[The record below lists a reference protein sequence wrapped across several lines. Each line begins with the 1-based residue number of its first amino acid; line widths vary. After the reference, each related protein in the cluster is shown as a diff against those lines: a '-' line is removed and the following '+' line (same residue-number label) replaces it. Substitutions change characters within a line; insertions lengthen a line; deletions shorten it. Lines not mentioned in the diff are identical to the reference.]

1 MSDLLGEILA
11 AKRTEV
17 AAAKGRCSERE
28 MEAHARAAPAGAHAF
43 LRALREA
50 PAPRIIAEIK
60 RRSPSRGE
68 LRADFDAEALAS
80 AYQAGGA
87 AALSVLTDEAYFGGC
102 LEALC
107 RARAAAPLPVLRK
120 DFIIDP
126 YQVDEAWRYGADAL
140 LLIVAA
146 LDDAGL
152 AKLLART
159 RGYGM
164 DALVEVHDEAELE
177 RALRAGADLLGVNN
191 RDLRSFHTDLAVTE
205 RLAPRIPGGVVFV
218 SESGIFTHGD
228 IQRLA
233 ASGASAFLVGESLVR
248 ERDPAGALRR
258 LRGSR

>member
-1 MSDLLGEILA
+1 MSDLLGEIVA
-11 AKRTEV
+11 AKRAEV
-17 AAAKGRCSERE
+17 AAAKRQCAAQE

-43 LRALREA
+43 LRTLGEA

-68 LRADFDAEALAS
+68 LRAGFDVAALAS
-80 AYQAGGA
+80 AYHAGGA
-87 AALSVLTDEAYFGGC
+87 AALSVLTDEAYFGGS
-102 LEALC
+102 LDALC
-107 RARAAAPLPVLRK
+107 KARAAAPLPVLRK

-126 YQVDEAWRYGADAL
+126 YQVDEAHRVGADAL

-146 LDDAGL
+146 LDDAAL
-152 AKLLART
+152 AMLLTRT

-177 RALRAGADLLGVNN
+177 RALTAGAELLGVNN
-191 RDLRSFHTDLAVTE
+191 RDLRSFHTDIAVTE
-205 RLAPRIPGGVVFV
+205 RLAPRIPAGVVFV
-218 SESGIFTHGD
+218 SESGIFTPDD

-248 ERDPAGALRR
+248 ERDPAEALRR
-258 LRGSR
+258 LRGKR